1 MADDRGTVGSRLSFL
16 EQELKIL
23 DNDVDKL
30 NSYQES
36 ALRQF
41 SRKLGESKRAHR
53 ASQME
58 VDRRLDMMAR
68 QIDVLVTALNATG
81 VTFPAPPSPDTTVP
95 SPPPILLTPC
105 TPANTQEAETY
116 AQRPLQPPSLGSVP
130 PIDAGKAPLAEEI
143 SAHLHGQPPADRED
157 PVGVGEIEGGVATV
171 VPAAGDIS
179 EANTAIQAGTV
190 ADAAQ
195 ALDAGNVDQPGTTSE
210 AGKAPEA
217 RIVDEADKGDTAVTP
232 AAASP
237 SEDIQPLSQ
246 PPPPPPSQSTLQP
259 PPPLLPSPMSP
270 RTPSHTPAPSLP
282 APHLSP
288 LPGQTSRRSP
298 RLQHPIVASPAKEKR
313 PRPDD
318 EGRGTSKR
326 RKE

>member
-1 MADDRGTVGSRLSFL
+1 MHRG
-16 EQELKIL
+16 
-23 DNDVDKL
+23 
-30 NSYQES
+30 
-36 ALRQF
+36 
-41 SRKLGESKRAHR
+41 
-53 ASQME
+53 
-58 VDRRLDMMAR
+58 
-68 QIDVLVTALNATG
+68 
-81 VTFPAPPSPDTTVP
+81 PC
-95 SPPPILLTPC
+95 SPPPSAVFLPSTPVRHPWPKKSLLTC
-105 TPANTQEAETY
+105 MGS
-116 AQRPLQPPSLGSVP
+116 PLRTGRTRSEWGRS
-130 PIDAGKAPLAEEI
+130 
-143 SAHLHGQPPADRED
+143 R
-157 PVGVGEIEGGVATV
+157 GGVASV

-288 LPGQTSRRSP
+288 LPGQTRRRSP